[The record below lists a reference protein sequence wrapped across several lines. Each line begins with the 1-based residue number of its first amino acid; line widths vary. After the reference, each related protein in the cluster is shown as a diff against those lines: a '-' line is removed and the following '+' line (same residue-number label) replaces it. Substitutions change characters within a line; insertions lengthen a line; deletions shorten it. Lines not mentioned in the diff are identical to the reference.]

1 MEKKASELLGQGV
14 IAGVT
19 LETGPSIRKLIGGG
33 LGLAIAGVESV
44 KAAVPGDHK
53 GLHYVGGGP
62 TKVGFFSLER
72 GLFKPSINELLVE
85 RPREDVA
92 AVEIKKGAMRPAHFV
107 FKDGT
112 DYVLLCGRINTK
124 KLKKVKER
132 LTAE

>member
-1 MEKKASELLGQGV
+1 MEKKASELTGGRV

-19 LETGPSIRKLIGGG
+19 LETGASVHKLIGGG
-33 LGLAIAGVESV
+33 LGLAIAAVESV

-92 AVEIKKGAMRPAHFV
+92 AVRAHQHEEAEEGEGAPDR
-107 FKDGT
+107 
-112 DYVLLCGRINTK
+112 
-124 KLKKVKER
+124 
-132 LTAE
+132 